1 MAMNRYLGKKEK
13 SGFVQFVRLL
23 SSVEEKIDELATVPS
38 TDKQY
43 LKHLRTAKTWLR
55 KAVDLRVS
63 ALDDDAKDDLWRQ
76 VNRIEPIVFIPSA
89 QAKHELKTLQEAE
102 SVVHI
107 PVDDFQDLY
116 CEMIEKTCKVCVEE
130 EYKEC
135 AIYRVCIANNIFPP
149 SPEAAPDRCP
159 YTYVDNEE
167 ALAELDKNTEHRR
180 IRQNIAALDMAK
192 EKVIEKMKECESLRG
207 EVTQKDIE
215 VCKLQGTIEKLERK
229 VQEAGAMNASLQK
242 GIDDDKKRFQEAR
255 KQLEENA
262 RTIDDLKK
270 ERAWLRADVE
280 DMTRQ
285 LADYQAKEHQP
296 TSKLTIYFRG
306 GQTIT
311 DTFTKD
317 QIMELY
323 AAYEARK
330 RIEVQMDSKLLVI
343 DMSAVIVME
352 VE

>member
-1 MAMNRYLGKKEK
+1 MAMNQYLGKKEK
-13 SGFVQFVRLL
+13 HGFIQFVSLL
-23 SSVEEKIDELATVPS
+23 GSIEEKIEELSTIPS

-55 KAVDLRVS
+55 KAVELRVS
-63 ALDDDAKDDLWRQ
+63 ALDDDAKNDLWRH
-76 VNRIEPIVFIPSA
+76 VNRVEPIVFIPSA

-102 SVVHI
+102 NVVHI
-107 PVDDFQDLY
+107 PIDDFQDLY

-130 EYKEC
+130 GYKEC

-180 IRQNIAALDMAK
+180 IRQNIAALDMAEVRIT
-192 EKVIEKMKECESLRG
+192 EKIKECESLRA
-207 EVTQKDIE
+207 EITQKDIE

-229 VQEAGAMNASLQK
+229 VQEEGAMNASLQR
-242 GIDDDKKRFQEAR
+242 GIADDKKRFQEAR
-255 KQLEENA
+255 QKLEENA
-262 RTIDDLKK
+262 RTIDELKK

-296 TSKLTIYFRG
+296 TGKLTIYFRG

-352 VE
+352 VK

>member
-1 MAMNRYLGKKEK
+1 MAMNRYLGKHERPM
-13 SGFVQFVRLL
+13 FVQFVKLL
-23 SSVEEKIDELATVPS
+23 EQTENMIAEMASVPS
-38 TDKQY
+38 SDKQY
-43 LKHLRTAKTWLR
+43 LKFLRTARSWLS
-55 KAVDLRVS
+55 KAVALRIDV
-63 ALDDDAKDDLWRQ
+63 LDDDAKEDLWRQ
-76 VNRIEPIVFIPSA
+76 VKRIEPVVFIASA
-89 QAKHELKTLQEAE
+89 QAKQELKTLRE
-102 SVVHI
+102 SEDVLHI
-107 PVDDFQDLY
+107 PADDFQDLY
-116 CEMIEKTCKVCVEE
+116 CEMIEKTCKVCVES

-135 AIYRVCIANNIFPP
+135 AIYRVCIANNIYPP
-149 SPEAAPDRCP
+149 TPQAPSDRCP

-167 ALAELDKNTEHRR
+167 ALAELDKNTAHRR

-192 EKVIEKMKECESLRG
+192 EKVVEKMKECESLRG

-215 VCKLQGTIEKLERK
+215 ICKLQGTIEKLERK

-285 LADYQAKEHQP
+285 LADYREKEHQP
-296 TSKLTIYFRG
+296 TGKLTLYFRG

-311 DTFTKD
+311 DMFTKE

-330 RIEVQMDSKLLVI
+330 RIEVQMDSKLLIV

>member
-1 MAMNRYLGKKEK
+1 MAMNQYLGKKEK
-13 SGFVQFVRLL
+13 HGFIQFVSLL
-23 SSVEEKIDELATVPS
+23 GSIEEKIEELSTVPS

-55 KAVDLRVS
+55 KAVELRVS
-63 ALDDDAKDDLWRQ
+63 ALDDDAKNDLWRH
-76 VNRIEPIVFIPSA
+76 VNRVEPIVFIPSA

-107 PVDDFQDLY
+107 PIDDFQDLY

-130 EYKEC
+130 GYKEC
-135 AIYRVCIANNIFPP
+135 SIYRVCIANNIFPP

-167 ALAELDKNTEHRR
+167 ALRELDKNTEHRR

-192 EKVIEKMKECESLRG
+192 ERVTEKIKECEALRG
-207 EVTQKDIE
+207 EITQKDIE

-229 VQEAGAMNASLQK
+229 VQEEGALNASLQRA
-242 GIDDDKKRFQEAR
+242 IADDKKRFQEAR
-255 KQLEENA
+255 QKLEENA

-270 ERAWLRADVE
+270 ERAWLRADNE

-285 LADYQAKEHQP
+285 LADYREKEHQP
-296 TSKLTIYFRG
+296 TGKLTIYFRG

-311 DTFTKD
+311 DTFTKE
-317 QIMELY
+317 QIMELH
-323 AAYEARK
+323 AAYQSRK
-330 RIEVQMDSKLLVI
+330 RIELQMDSKLLVV